1 MFSGAFGWRVD
12 GSKPGGLEP
21 DQPPRNGKSGLRNKG
36 KPGDKNS
43 ATVGVIKVPRL
54 MPLPRERFIATK
66 GSVEDLYYFSLALA
80 PAFQ

>member
-1 MFSGAFGWRVD
+1 VGILRMPTMK
-12 GSKPGGLEP
+12 GSETGLQSNARL
-21 DQPPRNGKSGLRNKG
+21 DIAGHNKG

>member
-1 MFSGAFGWRVD
+1 MK
-12 GSKPGGLEP
+12 GSETGLQSNARL
-21 DQPPRNGKSGLRNKG
+21 DIAGHTKG